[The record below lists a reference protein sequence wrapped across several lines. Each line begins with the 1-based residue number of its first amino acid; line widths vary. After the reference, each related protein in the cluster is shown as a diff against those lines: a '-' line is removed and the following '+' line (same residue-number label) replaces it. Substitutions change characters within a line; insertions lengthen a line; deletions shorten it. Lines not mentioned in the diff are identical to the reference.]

1 MRNWKLIKETD
12 SFVVEYNEKMG
23 MYRVSYMEDCHYV
36 DEIIFDEIKSEC
48 PKGCCGTLGIHDI

>member
-1 MRNWKLIKETD
+1 MIKLRNWKLIKETD

-23 MYRVSYMEDCHYV
+23 IYRVSYIEECHYV

-48 PKGCCGTLGIHDI
+48 TKSC